1 MEIKTLK
8 LKDLKPYDKNPRH
21 NDEAVEL
28 VANSIKEFG
37 FKVPIVIDRNNV
49 IVCGHTR
56 YMACKQLKIKEVP
69 CVVADDLT
77 DNQIKAFRLADNKV
91 AEKAEWDNDL
101 LNAEIDD
108 IVNIDMEDFGFDFN
122 LDDEDYESREDSNGF
137 VGDQNAN
144 VRSVYMYNLDFYDE
158 SRTEG
163 KYGMPIIQPTDHV
176 PKELFPFHWVGSNR
190 EKDTDVGV
198 HFYID
203 DYRFG
208 RIWNNPTK
216 YIDILK
222 RFDCVLMPDFS
233 MEMGMPYSLKMWN
246 CYRSKLIA
254 QYWQDN
260 GLTVIPTIRF
270 SSEETWEWCFDGIP
284 ENSVV
289 CLSVQSVSKEKE
301 AYDWWKKAVQL
312 FIDKKKPKMIL
323 LYGNGADIDFDF
335 GDIPT
340 KYYKNQ
346 IIDKWKE

>member
-101 LNAEIDD
+101 LNAELDD
-108 IVNIDMEDFGFDFN
+108 IVNIDMEDFGFEFKFD
-122 LDDEDYESREDSNGF
+122 DDETGTDSNGF
-137 VGDQNAN
+137 IADQNEN

-158 SRTEG
+158 SRTTG
-163 KYGMPIIQPTDHV
+163 KYFMPIVKATDYI
-176 PKELFPFHWVGSNR
+176 PNDLIGFNYALSSN
-190 EKDTDVGV
+190 EFDKGI

-203 DYRFG
+203 DYQFE

-216 YIDILK
+216 YIEILS
-222 RFDCVLMPDFS
+222 RYACVLMPDFS

-246 CYRSKLIA
+246 CFRAKLIS
-254 QYWQDN
+254 QWWQDN

-270 SSEETWEWCFDGIP
+270 SSEETWEWCYDGIP

-289 CLSVQSVSKEKE
+289 CLSVQSVSREKE
-301 AYDWWKKAVQL
+301 AYGWWKQAVQL
-312 FIDKKKPKMIL
+312 FIDTKKPKMIL
-323 LYGNGADIDFDF
+323 LYGNDIDFDF
-335 GDIPT
+335 GDIPI
-340 KYYKNQ
+340 KYYRNK
-346 IIDKWKE
+346 ITDKWKE